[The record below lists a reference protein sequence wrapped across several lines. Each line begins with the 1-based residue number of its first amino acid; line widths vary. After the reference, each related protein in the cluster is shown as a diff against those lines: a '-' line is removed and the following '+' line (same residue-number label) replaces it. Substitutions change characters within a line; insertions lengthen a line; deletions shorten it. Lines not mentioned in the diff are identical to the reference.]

1 MMKEQLA
8 TYIHQMDPF
17 AIQFSETF
25 GLRWYGLAY
34 VAGFVAAF
42 FLLRWFVKLGA
53 CELRRDQVADFI
65 SIVAVLG
72 VMIGGRLGYMLL
84 YDFARFSEN
93 PLIFLNF
100 LGGGMASHG
109 GFAGVVVACWFY
121 ARYTKKSWIGLGDN
135 LVTVAPVGIFFGRI
149 ANFVNG
155 ELYGRPSDGPFA
167 MKFPDELTDR
177 SVFSID
183 QLMDLANRG
192 SEVVPG
198 LYQRANEAVTY
209 AASQNLL
216 PNGFVAQLL
225 KETSWENPV
234 FREILGSVLTPR
246 HPSQLYEAL
255 TEGLLLFVILLA
267 VRLRWKNLYHG
278 ILTGLF
284 FVLYPIG
291 RIIVENYR
299 EPDST
304 MIGALTKGQFYS
316 VFMIVM
322 GIGFFIYAFVAK
334 RRNELPPGS

>member
-1 MMKEQLA
+1 MTKEFLA
-8 TYIHQMDPF
+8 TYIHHLDPF
-17 AIQFSETF
+17 AIQFTETF
-25 GLRWYGLAY
+25 GVRWYGLAY
-34 VAGFVAAF
+34 VAGFLAAF
-42 FLLRWFVKLGA
+42 LLLRWFVKLGA
-53 CELRRDQVADFI
+53 CELKKEQVADFI
-65 SIVAVLG
+65 TIVAVLG

-84 YDFARFSEN
+84 YDFAQFSKN
-93 PLIFLNF
+93 PLIFFNF
-100 LGGGMASHG
+100 MGGGMASHG
-109 GFAGVVVACWFY
+109 GFAGVVVACWIY

-155 ELYGRPSDGPFA
+155 ELYGRPSNGPFA

-177 SVFSID
+177 SVFPID
-183 QLMDLANRG
+183 KLMDLADRG
-192 SEVVPG
+192 SEVAPG
-198 LYQRANEAVTY
+198 LIQKANDAVAY

-216 PNGFVAQLL
+216 PNGFVARLL
-225 KETSWENPV
+225 TETSWENPA
-234 FREILGSVLTPR
+234 FREILGTALTPR

-255 TEGLLLFVILLA
+255 TEGLLLFLILLA

-291 RIIVENYR
+291 RIAVENFR
-299 EPDST
+299 EPDSG

-322 GIGFFIYAFVAK
+322 GLGFFVYAFVAK
-334 RRNELPPGS
+334 RRNELPTG